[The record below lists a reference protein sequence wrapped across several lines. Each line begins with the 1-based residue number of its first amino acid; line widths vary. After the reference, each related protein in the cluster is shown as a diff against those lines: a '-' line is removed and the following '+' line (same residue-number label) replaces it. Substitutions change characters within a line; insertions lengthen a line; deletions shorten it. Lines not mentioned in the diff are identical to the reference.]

1 MCSSIVLVDGY
12 LIPKGA
18 IIFPSMESM
27 HMNPE
32 VYTNPEVFYPERF
45 SDNLQLMDSA
55 AKGKLETRDHFNFGW
70 GR

>member
-1 MCSSIVLVDGY
+1 
-12 LIPKGA
+12 
-18 IIFPSMESM
+18 
-27 HMNPE
+27 MNPE